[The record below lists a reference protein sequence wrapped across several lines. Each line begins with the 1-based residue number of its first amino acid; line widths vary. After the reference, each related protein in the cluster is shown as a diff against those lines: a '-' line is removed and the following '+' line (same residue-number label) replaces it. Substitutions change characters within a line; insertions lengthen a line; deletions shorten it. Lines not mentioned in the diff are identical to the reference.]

1 MSPLSKLFLL
11 CPQTGVQLSSAIL
24 GILLPPCL
32 SPLEFHSPWA
42 KFTIRRNYIMC
53 RRDFHF
59 DKHHTALRIS
69 CTPICMSTLRT
80 HSTRTKTTL
89 QSNHIMCHHH
99 HHHHHH
105 LHSGKKKSTPHSISI
120 SCTSISTPGR
130 EFHSPRPKNLQRNR
144 IKCHHHF
151 HLRKSHTSLRNP
163 CTPISPT
170 SRATSHP
177 QTIQSPGRS
186 SQQKP
191 SLQKKQTRR
200 REARF
205 REIRYR
211 FRKNESEPI
220 GGEVFRRQ
228 VEMCG
233 KEIGCE
239 SREQRGGESAGVR

>member
-32 SPLEFHSPWA
+32 SPLEIHSPWA
-42 KFTIRRNYIMC
+42 KFTIRRKHIMC

-59 DKHHTALRIS
+59 DKHHNALRIS
-69 CTPICMSTLRT
+69 CTPICMSTLANPLNSD
-80 HSTRTKTTL
+80 HKITL

-99 HHHHHH
+99 HHF
-105 LHSGKKKSTPHSISI
+105 HSGKKISTPHSISI

-151 HLRKSHTSLRNP
+151 HLRKSHTPLRNS

-177 QTIQSPGRS
+177 KQSSPPGGAPKKAS
-186 SQQKP
+186 SPEQR
-191 SLQKKQTRR
+191 TRR

-205 REIRYR
+205 REVRYR
-211 FRKNESEPI
+211 FRKNECDPI

-228 VEMCG
+228 VELCG
-233 KEIGCE
+233 KETGWE
-239 SREQRGGESAGVR
+239 SREGRDGESAGVR